1 MLSTLPPYVCRLI
14 YITAGFI
21 LIVGGLIV
29 GSEQASGWNG
39 LTYIVLAMG
48 AMALWALICVIYALW
63 VLIRDGRQRSNI
75 PALVIVVV
83 AVVLGA
89 IWMAGGFH

>member
-1 MLSTLPPYVCRLI
+1 MLSARPPYVRRLV

-21 LIVGGLIV
+21 LVVGGLIV
-29 GSEQASGWNG
+29 ASEQASGWNG

-48 AMALWALICVIYALW
+48 TMALWAQICVIYAIW

-83 AVVLGA
+83 AIVLGG
-89 IWMAGGFH
+89 IWMVGGFH